1 MKRLNKKKVVL
12 ACLSLALTMSAVG
25 VATVSTANASANG
38 GFEMKKGAGL
48 YLDEVSGLK
57 FVFTDASYNADNP
70 ATYGILIV
78 PYDYITATKKAIEN
92 AVEGDALYGAD
103 INDYVNTLKKA
114 AAEDVID
121 NEPIVKEVLYDAQN
135 EWFSHS
141 IGGLYEYNYARE
153 FFGIGYKVIDENTYE
168 YATENDNVRSVFEVA
183 NLALNANV
191 YDGGDLDGNGE
202 LSEEETKEKNKIDAN
217 KTVLEDFLT
226 TGFEFVYGKDAV
238 PTVEIAATYVSG
250 EEVTPVW
257 TMPEAQKNIVLD
269 THVRY
274 VVAEEAVAEITS
286 AGKVKAISRGQ
297 STLTAG
303 LGGVITAQTKA
314 TVLKDATEL
323 QIYNDSGNAYFFE
336 TVDAPVVNNTYTVK
350 MDGGFYKATNRKSG
364 EDVTGY
370 LALKNPDSADGKYAL
385 EAGKGWSLDF
395 YFKGNNMP
403 NVEFFADSISS
414 TLYKEYDA
422 GRKGYLV
429 TNGLGT
435 DYLYARYNALRAVNL
450 TTAYTSDEDKGLWNS
465 WTQQN
470 ATACVWGKSNHKYN
484 GVSNYETSFFQYGVT
499 AYDGFTNGADNK
511 ASLSFAARDEQTNK
525 SPIWFYSSTGVS
537 SLSIYHS
544 DFSMESLMKDET
556 KEWHYVVGMYLD
568 SSNNVNVESYLYEI
582 ANGVETL
589 KASFTKTVETTTE
602 ARNGYIVVHS
612 ALKGVYRVE
621 DGNYIPTHLAYT
633 MPKQIT
639 K

>member
-12 ACLSLALTMSAVG
+12 ACLSLALTMSAAG

-226 TGFEFVYGKDAV
+226 TGLEFVYGENA
-238 PTVEIAATYVSG
+238 TLTLNGGATYVG
-250 EEVTPVW
+250 GTIAPTVTS
-257 TMPEAQKNIVLD
+257 MPEKAIELD
-269 THVRY
+269 MHWR
-274 VVAEEAVAEITS
+274 ADTS
-286 AGKVKAISRGQ
+286 ALSRGASQ
-297 STLTAG
+297 TISMG
-303 LGGVITAQTKA
+303 LGGAVSVNTTVD
-314 TVLKDATEL
+314 VLKDATEL

-350 MDGGFYKATNRKSG
+350 MDGGFYRATNRKSG

-435 DYLYARYNALRAVNL
+435 DYLYARYNALTAVGL
-450 TTAYTSDEDKGLWNS
+450 TTAYTSDGDKALWTAWS
-465 WTQQN
+465 QQN

-511 ASLSFAARDEQTNK
+511 ASLSFAACDEQTEK
-525 SPIWFYSSTGVS
+525 SPIWYYSSSAITK
-537 SLSIYHS
+537 LSIYHS

-589 KASFTKTVETTTE
+589 KASFIKTVETTTE
-602 ARNGYIVVHS
+602 ARKGYIVVHS
-612 ALKGVYRVE
+612 ALKGVYGVE
-621 DGNYIPTHLAYT
+621 DENYIPTHLAYT